1 MHPAPALRIYLQD
14 SDNYAPFVP
23 RPLLEADQVLDAK
36 PRAQN
41 RRMTRYEIEAIY
53 VKPRIDSIVSR
64 VDQGAICCMI
74 EVLPGKYMFGTTKTC
89 AKRLWVQL
97 ERKLAAMQEAA

>member
-1 MHPAPALRIYLQD
+1 MPALRIYRNDCDQ
-14 SDNYAPFVP
+14 YQPFTP
-23 RPLLEADQVLDAK
+23 RPYLDDEMDAK

-53 VKPRIDSIVSR
+53 VKPRIDSVVSR

-74 EVLPGKYMFGTTKTC
+74 EVLPGKYMFGHKKTC
-89 AKRLWVQL
+89 AKRLWVEL
-97 ERKLAAMQEAA
+97 ERKLTAMQEAA

>member
-53 VKPRIDSIVSR
+53 VKPRIDSVVSR
-64 VDQGAICCMI
+64 VDQGSICRPL
-74 EVLPGKYMFGTTKTC
+74 EVMSGVWIKGWHKTD
-89 AKRLWVQL
+89 ARRLWAEL